1 MHSASYFISPNDLW
15 DLIGPAQSPQI
26 VDTRNWPAK
35 VA

>member
-1 MHSASYFISPNDLW
+1 MHSTGYFISPNNLW
-15 DLIGPAQSPQI
+15 DMIGTAQSPQI